1 MRGSTSS
8 IGDILA
14 GAWRAGDDRLVRLV
28 PRHLPVSARLHPSL
42 VREPGLVPVSV
53 RESFRSCCAA
63 ESPWP
68 LLVWGDVGTGKTRFG
83 LIVHDFYSGMF
94 MDFADL
100 AAEYTALRRGELES
114 EHSAIVL
121 TTNVRKVHETEWID
135 ALASPRVFIVDDI
148 ARRGDTQSETSREL
162 LSRFLDRREG
172 MPTILISNLGPIDLA
187 TAYDDR
193 VGSRMC
199 CGTVVKVEGS
209 DMRIGDA

>member
-1 MRGSTSS
+1 MRDSTSS
-8 IGDILA
+8 IGEIVA

-28 PRHLPVSARLHPSL
+28 PRHLPAMARLHPSL
-42 VREPGLVPVSV
+42 VREPGLVPANV
-53 RESFRSCCAA
+53 RDAFRACCAA

-83 LIVHDFYSGMF
+83 LIVHDFYSGLF

-100 AAEYTALRRGELES
+100 AAEYTALRRGELEC
-114 EHSAIVL
+114 EHSAL
-121 TTNVRKVHETEWID
+121 SSSANVRKMRETEWID
-135 ALASPRVFIVDDI
+135 ALGQPRVFVLDDI
-148 ARRGDTQSETSREL
+148 ARRGDTQSETAREL

-172 MPTILISNLGPIDLA
+172 MPTILISNLGPMDLA

-199 CGTVVKVEGS
+199 CGTVVRVDG
-209 DMRIGDA
+209 DDRRI